1 MRSARDF
8 GHDRVGGDAEHPK
21 LRCVI
26 VRGCVRARARAVLC
40 CVCVRVCVRGVP
52 QGWAA
57 FDEQL
62 LVIDAFQLDIVS
74 DERSTDPFEEVVK
87 SAREGLVS
95 H

>member
-1 MRSARDF
+1 
-8 GHDRVGGDAEHPK
+8 
-21 LRCVI
+21 
-26 VRGCVRARARAVLC
+26 
-40 CVCVRVCVRGVP
+40 VRGVP

-87 SAREGLVS
+87 SAREGLA
-95 H
+95 